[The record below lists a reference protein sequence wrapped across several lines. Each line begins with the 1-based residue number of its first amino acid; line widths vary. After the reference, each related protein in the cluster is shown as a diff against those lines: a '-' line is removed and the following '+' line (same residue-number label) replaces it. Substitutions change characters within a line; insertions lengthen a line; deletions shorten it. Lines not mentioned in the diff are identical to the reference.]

1 MGTAKSVA
9 TLTAAD
15 TAREYIVAT
24 GDTLSHI
31 ALKYY
36 GNRFTWEKIY
46 EANKPIMKNPNYIY
60 VGQRIIIPA

>member
-1 MGTAKSVA
+1 
-9 TLTAAD
+9 
-15 TAREYIVAT
+15 VAT

-46 EANKPIMKNPNYIY
+46 EANKSVMKNPNYIY